1 MALSWRKRVSLS
13 RALRCQLW
21 GTQTLAVNMGVT
33 VPSSRDRHVGP
44 PGERMLPPL
53 GLPQLRPGHPAVW
66 FLPSRRSRFYFSHSR
81 RWHPGCRLE
90 EGEGQQWT
98 CHTCLLIRTPSRPC
112 LGRGRPQL
120 GALMQPPPNPRGMKE
135 SVLWA
140 CTCHTCVELGPLGG
154 QLHTGAADALS
165 LFSAPPLPLMG
176 FCPDPCLSFP

>member
-1 MALSWRKRVSLS
+1 MAVSWRKRVSLS

-33 VPSSRDRHVGP
+33 VPSSRDRHMGP

-53 GLPQLRPGHPAVW
+53 GLPQLRPGHPAMW

-112 LGRGRPQL
+112 LGHGRPQL
-120 GALMQPPPNPRGMKE
+120 GALMQPTPKSERHEGKCAVGLHLPHPRG
-135 SVLWA
+135 A
-140 CTCHTCVELGPLGG
+140 
-154 QLHTGAADALS
+154 GAPGRSAPHRRCRRFIS
-165 LFSAPPLPLMG
+165 LFRPTTLPHGL
-176 FCPDPCLSFP
+176 LS